1 MDRRTLLKSSGLLV
15 GAVAFHRLTN
25 AAPVTTPLAQAAN
38 SGAFVISDKQP
49 LLLNYNENSLGM
61 APSARQ
67 AVSASLSA
75 AFRYPD
81 DAREALM
88 EAVAK
93 ADKVSMKHV
102 TLGNGSSEIIQMA
115 VQAFALR
122 EAQLVCPDPT
132 FNYAELYAKPLG
144 TKITKVPL
152 NAQMGFDLAKMR
164 AATEQFAGPS
174 VVYLC
179 NPNNPTATITPAKDI
194 EAWIKSA
201 PPRVFFIVDEAYHDY
216 ATDSRYRSAIPLVQ
230 AGLKNLVVARTFS
243 KVYALA
249 GLRIGYGVA
258 HPEVIAKLDEFAS
271 IDNTN
276 IAAAAAATASLNDK
290 AFIQTSLAS
299 TNKSRDI
306 VTKVLNELKLE
317 YLPSQANFIFHR
329 VKGDTATYRDRMKA
343 RHVMVGRPFD
353 HTDGWNRLT
362 LGTPQEMEAFVAV
375 LRDFRKQGWV

>member
-15 GAVAFHRLTN
+15 GAVGLHRLTN
-25 AAPVTTPLAQAAN
+25 AAPVTVPQVSAAN
-38 SGAFVISDKQP
+38 NGAFVISKQRP

-67 AVSASLSA
+67 AVISSLPR

-88 EAVAK
+88 GAIAETE
-93 ADKVSMKHV
+93 KVSVKQV

-115 VQAFALR
+115 VQAYALR
-122 EAQLVCPDPT
+122 DAQLVCPDPT
-132 FNYAELYAKPLG
+132 FNYAELYAQPLG
-144 TKITKVPL
+144 AKITKVPL
-152 NAQMGFDLAKMR
+152 NAQMGFDLAAMR
-164 AATEQFAGPS
+164 KATEQFAGPS

-194 EAWIKSA
+194 ESWIKSA

-216 ATDSRYRSAIPLVQ
+216 VTDPRYRSALSLVQ
-230 AGLKNLVVARTFS
+230 AGQKNLLVARTFS

-249 GLRIGYGVA
+249 GLRVGYGVA
-258 HPEVIAKLDEFAS
+258 HPDVVAKLDEFAS

-276 IAAAAAATASLNDK
+276 IAGAVAAAVSLNDK
-290 AFIQTSLAS
+290 AFIKTSLAS
-299 TNKSRDI
+299 TNQARAI
-306 VTKVLNELKLE
+306 VTKVLDELKLE

-329 VKGDTATYRDRMKA
+329 IKGDTATYRERMKS
-343 RHVMVGRPFD
+343 RYVMVGRPFD
-353 HTDGWNRLT
+353 HTNGWNRLT
-362 LGTPQEMEAFVAV
+362 IGTPQEMEAFVAV